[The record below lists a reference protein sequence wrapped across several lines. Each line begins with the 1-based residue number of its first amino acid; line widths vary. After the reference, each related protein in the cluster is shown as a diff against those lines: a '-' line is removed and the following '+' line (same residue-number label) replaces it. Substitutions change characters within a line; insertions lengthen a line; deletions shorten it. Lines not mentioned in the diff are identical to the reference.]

1 MNFYVIKAAVP
12 LVAIVPLF
20 ALCDRADALTA
31 QPAALIAIDDPE
43 VLPASPESGVLFDGM
58 LPASPTRLFLFE
70 SLKSTHAAEPGPSA
84 RYLIVLLK
92 NVSARPIELTLLGN
106 VAGPSDQPTTVGE
119 AATGC
124 FLVNRL
130 KGLSA
135 EHQLSAGET
144 LRVVSIKLSGS
155 GSTVSGII
163 DVATDRPRDL
173 RLTALA
179 SSDPSAASG
188 ALQHFDEAK
197 PWRAGVFDLSS
208 VKKIALTVDA
218 AATPQGVHPTLILG
232 DDCHPLPSISDGRP
246 KPHTPAPHG
255 YACYPRLNGDGY
267 YDLHGDYGVERTI
280 TATLTNS
287 GSSPAAVQ
295 LYVRPRGG
303 DVWGSFLVD
312 SEIVQIANAR
322 SVEDTQSLSGL
333 YEIYSWEVNPG
344 QVRRVAITTMGQ
356 GEAAY
361 PAWIYLN
368 ARQSGSR
375 AAPRPNDALTG
386 AAASIATCPSVR

>member
-1 MNFYVIKAAVP
+1 
-12 LVAIVPLF
+12 
-20 ALCDRADALTA
+20 
-31 QPAALIAIDDPE
+31 
-43 VLPASPESGVLFDGM
+43 VLS
-58 LPASPTRLFLFE
+58 
-70 SLKSTHAAEPGPSA
+70 
-84 RYLIVLLK
+84 
-92 NVSARPIELTLLGN
+92 
-106 VAGPSDQPTTVGE
+106 
-119 AATGC
+119 
-124 FLVNRL
+124 
-130 KGLSA
+130 
-135 EHQLSAGET
+135 
-144 LRVVSIKLSGS
+144 
-155 GSTVSGII
+155 
-163 DVATDRPRDL
+163 
-173 RLTALA
+173 
-179 SSDPSAASG
+179 
-188 ALQHFDEAK
+188 
-197 PWRAGVFDLSS
+197 
-208 VKKIALTVDA
+208 
-218 AATPQGVHPTLILG
+218 
-232 DDCHPLPSISDGRP
+232 
-246 KPHTPAPHG
+246 
-255 YACYPRLNGDGY
+255 
-267 YDLHGDYGVERTI
+267 ERTI